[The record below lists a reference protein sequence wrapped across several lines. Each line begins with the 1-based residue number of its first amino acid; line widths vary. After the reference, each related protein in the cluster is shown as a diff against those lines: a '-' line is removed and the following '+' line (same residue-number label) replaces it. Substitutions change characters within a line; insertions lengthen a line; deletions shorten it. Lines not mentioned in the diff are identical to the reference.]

1 MDLIYMNRSKEDIG
15 VLKDFTFDL
24 AFGANEN
31 DFECTV
37 SRNNHCCEG
46 GYFLYIEGTEY
57 GGIIDDIKTDTD
69 ANEVVYHGRT
79 WHGFLDSKC
88 IIPLQSGEE
97 STSTVTLKTAD
108 ETGTSLINKY
118 LIVSGEANNV
128 LAWLIKRLGL
138 ESLFIASTENSG
150 ITIKSFQFDR
160 YCMAYDGI
168 WKMLKS
174 AGAKLKVHF
183 SEGMAVLE
191 AKKIVD
197 YSKDEQFDSDQ
208 IEMEIKNYYHPLNH
222 LICLG
227 KGDLDERLVIHLY
240 ADSNGN
246 ISHMQSLT
254 GIQEV
259 TDVYD
264 YSSAESA
271 EELEAKGIEKM
282 QESWNGDYVST
293 EFDSNSNSFDIGDV
307 VGAKDNETGM
317 FGTAEITKK
326 IVKIENNSTT
336 ISYKVGEK

>member
-24 AFGANEN
+24 AFGTNEN

-46 GYFLYIEGTEY
+46 GYFLYVEGTEY

-88 IIPLQSGEE
+88 IVPLQSGEK

-108 ETGTSLINKY
+108 EIGTSLINKY

-138 ESLFIASTENSG
+138 ESLFTTSTENSG

-191 AKKIVD
+191 AVKIVD

-240 ADSNGN
+240 ADSMV
-246 ISHMQSLT
+246 I
-254 GIQEV
+254 
-259 TDVYD
+259 
-264 YSSAESA
+264 
-271 EELEAKGIEKM
+271 
-282 QESWNGDYVST
+282 
-293 EFDSNSNSFDIGDV
+293 
-307 VGAKDNETGM
+307 
-317 FGTAEITKK
+317 
-326 IVKIENNSTT
+326 
-336 ISYKVGEK
+336 